1 MIARAALIALAPIAL
16 AGAAAP
22 AAATDYIVIR
32 KEILVDRPADA
43 VWKRVGSFC
52 AIAEWLK
59 VKCEIVAG
67 SGTGDV
73 GTIRRLNDSTLEPMV
88 ARTDH
93 SYTYSQI
100 AGGMTGFA
108 YNGTL
113 AVEPAGATRS
123 KITYT
128 LIYDAALMPSDEA
141 RKAQFDRANPR
152 FQGAIET
159 MKALAEAE
167 K

>member
-1 MIARAALIALAPIAL
+1 MIARAALASALIIAST
-16 AGAAAP
+16 P
-22 AAATDYIVIR
+22 ATASDYIVIR
-32 KEILVDRPADA
+32 KEILVDRSADA
-43 VWKRVGSFC
+43 VWKRVGGYC

-59 VKCEIVAG
+59 LKCEIV

-73 GTIRRLNDSTLEPMV
+73 STIRRLNGTTLEPMV
-88 ARTDH
+88 ASTPH
-93 SYTYSQI
+93 SYTYSQT
-100 AGGMTGFA
+100 AGGMASFA

-113 AVEPAGATRS
+113 AVEPAGTGKSR
-123 KITYT
+123 IVYT

-141 RKAQFDRANPR
+141 RKAQFDRINPR

>member
-1 MIARAALIALAPIAL
+1 MIKHALLPALIAL

-22 AAATDYIVIR
+22 AGATDYVVIR
-32 KEILVDRPADA
+32 KEILVERSADA
-43 VWKRVGSFC
+43 VWKRVGDYC

-59 VKCEIVAG
+59 VKCEIVPG

-73 GTIRRLNDSTLEPMV
+73 GTIRRLNDTTLEPMV
-88 ARTDH
+88 ARTAH

-113 AVEPAGATRS
+113 AVEPVAANRS